1 MIEATSPTTPENT
14 PAQPPAPVAS
24 KTPESTPLPNDRLWT
39 TDEVAYYLCVS
50 PKTVFNRRKKGL
62 PCVLVG
68 GAVRFDQQKVK
79 EYLTNNPG
87 QSRHRQRQIVRKGVN
102 Q

>member
-1 MIEATSPTTPENT
+1 MIQETSNNTSENT
-14 PAQPPAPVAS
+14 PAKSPVPVQG
-24 KTPESTPLPNDRLWT
+24 KPPESTPLPSDRLWT

-62 PCVLVG
+62 PYFLVG

-79 EYLTNNPG
+79 DYLANNPG
-87 QSRHRQRQIVRKGVN
+87 QSRHRQRQIVRKGGK
-102 Q
+102 